1 MGPTYYNTFIEIAED
16 CPVSQAEIPQAK
28 GGKKTKA
35 VLEYELIA
43 KHPYKYT
50 GEDIAFMAYAMHREI
65 PKEHWDEERI
75 KFFSQDQPC
84 LRASA
89 LGKRYG
95 WGTHHDA
102 DGRVALVSME
112 SKDYK
117 QFAIAANLKHTKA
130 MRSRK
135 A

>member
-16 CPVSQAEIPQAK
+16 CSALKAEIPPVK

-35 VLEYELIA
+35 VIEYELIA

-50 GEDIAFMAYAMHREI
+50 GEDIAFMAHAMHREI
-65 PKEHWDEERI
+65 PKEHWAEERI
-75 KFFSQDQPC
+75 KFFSQEQPC

-95 WGTHHDA
+95 WGIHHDA
-102 DGRVALVSME
+102 NGRIALVAVE
-112 SKDYK
+112 SKEYK
-117 QFAIAANLKHTKA
+117 RFSSAADLKHTKA

-135 A
+135 V